1 VKPGALAPRA
11 AAVLVDGVIVFAG
24 FGALIALATGQA
36 HHSSGSYFFR
46 LHGGP
51 AWIWIA
57 ASWGYWVVLERM
69 WGTTVGKRLFGLRV
83 TSADGTAL
91 TWGQSIQRN
100 LMRLIDSIPFVIP
113 YLLGFVVA
121 VTDDEKRR
129 LGDRVADTRV
139 VTSSS
144 S

>member
-1 VKPGALAPRA
+1 MIA
-11 AAVLVDGVIVFAG
+11 DGVIVFVG
-24 FGALIALATGQA
+24 FGSMIALAAGQA
-36 HHSSGSYFFR
+36 HHSSGSFFFK

-51 AWIWIA
+51 AWLWIA
-57 ASWGYWVVLERM
+57 ASWLYWIVLERL

-83 TSADGTAL
+83 TSSDGRQI
-91 TWGQSIQRN
+91 TWGQSIGRN

-129 LGDRVADTRV
+129 LGDRVAGTRV
-139 VTSSS
+139 VSSS